1 MSRTFRRKTETLSFM
16 RAYGCICE
24 ERDLRYSYREKS
36 IVPSWTISWANR
48 SNTFTEYDEYYDFVK
63 MQFHA
68 DGNKNFTNYNSAPH
82 EWRNRRNRKLRTS
95 HRNAI
100 KAIRSVDDDVVLEP
114 FIHNVGWDY
123 W

>member
-1 MSRTFRRKTETLSFM
+1 MSRTFRRKTESLGFM
-16 RAYGCICE
+16 RAYGCVCE
-24 ERDLRYSYREKS
+24 ESDVYYSYHEKS
-36 IVPSWTISWANR
+36 IVPSWRNRWASR
-48 SNTFTEYDEYYDFVK
+48 GHVFTEYEEYLKFMTVK
-63 MQFHA
+63 FHA
-68 DGNKNFTNYNSAPH
+68 DGNKNFTNYNSAPR

>member
-1 MSRTFRRKTETLSFM
+1 MSRTFRRKTETLAFM
-16 RAYGCICE
+16 RAYGCVCY
-24 ERDLRYSYREKS
+24 ERDSYYSWLEES
-36 IVPSWTISWANR
+36 FIPSWRENWAFR
-48 SNTFTEYDEYYDFVK
+48 AHKFTEYGEYRNFMK
-63 MQFHA
+63 MKFHA
-68 DGNKNFTNYNSAPH
+68 DGNKNFTNYNSAPR

-100 KAIRSVDDDVVLEP
+100 KAIRCVDDVVVLEP